1 MLYCP
6 QPDGDEA
13 RSSAGE
19 DADVTPTQTLAEIL
33 RRQRQHKK
41 LTLNELGKRLH
52 LANGNF
58 IGMVERG
65 ERMPSDG
72 RLLELAEALELD
84 GKELLALKYQEI
96 PDSAVHH
103 LFSPPAPLHPTIRR
117 MLLET
122 CHNRDEMERELGL
135 GEKTALEHIVF
146 GYLMDFVLHD
156 ALTESR
162 KMPTLRKRLLEL
174 ERRRVKDPDAAVDPW
189 WFEEEGDT
197 FERFARAQF
206 VGWSLDL
213 AELMLRIQHSDSPTD
228 RSEIP
233 LIDAE
238 LRDRLIQSV
247 GRQVASRSGLHQ
259 LPTLEDLLRAE
270 GLGDEDVEE
279 ILAIVAVKKARRQR
293 ARERA

>member
-1 MLYCP
+1 
-6 QPDGDEA
+6 
-13 RSSAGE
+13 
-19 DADVTPTQTLAEIL
+19 VTPQQTLAEVL
-33 RRQRQHKK
+33 RRQRQAKK

-84 GKELLALKYQEI
+84 GKELLALKYLEI

-122 CHNRDEMERELGL
+122 CSNREEMERELGL

-146 GYLMDFVLHD
+146 GYLLDFILLD
-156 ALTESR
+156 AVAESR
-162 KMPTLRKRLLEL
+162 EMPTLRKRLQEYTK
-174 ERRRVKDPDAAVDPW
+174 RKAKDPDAHFDPW

-197 FERFARAQF
+197 FVSLARREF
-206 VGWSLDL
+206 IGWSLDL
-213 AELMLRIQHSDSPTD
+213 LELTLCIQHTDSPTD
-228 RSEIP
+228 RSVIP
-233 LIDAE
+233 LIDVE
-238 LRDRLIQSV
+238 LRDRLIKSV
-247 GRQVASRSGLHQ
+247 GQQVASRSGLHK
-259 LPTLEDLLRAE
+259 LPTLEDLLLAE
-270 GLGDEDVEE
+270 GLDDSDIEE
-279 ILAIVAVKKARRQR
+279 LLALVAVKKARRAR